1 MALSDVLEA
10 NGRDGERYDVV
21 VVDTAPTGHTLRM
34 LALPEFLDTF
44 LGKLIALRAQL
55 SGLTSTLQA
64 LLGSEQAAQRAQTI
78 DDAVDRLEVFR
89 AKMSG
94 LRERLTNSDRT
105 SFVIVTIP
113 TKLGVA
119 ETKRLMG
126 ELADQGVAVTDVVI
140 NQCVG
145 GIVNS
150 EGEGDEE
157 LSETATTYYN
167 RRRAGQQKWITRLR
181 EAVDDVSASE
191 EYRANGPDP
200 RPITMTEV
208 PFFDVELVGV
218 PALAYVGK
226 QTFEGNPS
234 FDHLLG
240 GEDAGPPKFIICGGK
255 GGVGKTTTSS
265 SLAIAMAAQGHDV
278 AIVSTDPAHSLGDA
292 LDMSLK
298 GGALL
303 DVPLIGVPP
312 SDGSLKAM
320 EVDPTQ
326 ALAQFKGLVDGLVG
340 SDDGD
345 SSGSSTD
352 LSNTLRDLGSIFDT
366 LPAGTDE
373 VVALAKVVKI
383 IKEGGFDRIVLDTA
397 PTGHTLRMLS
407 TPSFIADLI
416 ERVLSVAAKV
426 KSNPAVRMLIG
437 GAAARAGKSGEE
449 VEATAEA
456 ARSALLSFQLQMYD
470 LEDLFCD
477 AERAEFLIVTVPT
490 ELAVK
495 ESVRLLNDLTFDDPD
510 MPVKV
515 RSVVANQVLNGDGG
529 DAGAFLRKVANGER
543 ASVRDLLAATEG
555 GLGALEVT
563 QVPYIDTEPRGV
575 YGLKVLTEELLRE

>member
-208 PFFDVELVGV
+208 PFFDVDLVGM

-298 GGALL
+298 GGTLL

-340 SDDGD
+340 GDDGD
-345 SSGSSTD
+345 ASGSSTD